1 MKSSAMD
8 TIRKAAPFYAATGPA
23 ETDPAKQVN
32 DILRLRT
39 PSFSEV
45 IRTREPNS

>member
-1 MKSSAMD
+1 MD
-8 TIRKAAPFYAATGPA
+8 TIRIDALPMKRTGPA
-23 ETDPAKQVN
+23 ETDPVKQVN

-39 PSFSEV
+39 PSFAEA